1 MLGGSVYIAILRF
14 AISLVGTSL
23 LFFLISE
30 PRYER
35 RKAVVCYA
43 VFCIAALIPASIWY
57 VMDWENCVR
66 MVAFLL
72 YVCFVVFSICMSSD
86 PIYLS
91 VYKLALIYYLR
102 AVFLIGGIEVAMI
115 FFDGNVWADIIT
127 RIVLISFMAFFIKN
141 KLQDSI
147 KAFGIYVENELDR
160 FSAVIMTMSLLWGIS
175 FILNPN
181 QLELEQTPYRL
192 LQIMINFF
200 LTGSLQFLVFRL
212 YLHIG
217 REQEYQKEN
226 QLMQMNHRLLERQME
241 LLEESVEASRRIRH
255 DARHHN
261 AVIAEYARQGQI
273 GELLLYLKEY
283 EKETDKDM
291 VEAICENTAVNNIL
305 SAYTRKARKAQIK
318 VTLDVE
324 LDKEL
329 AIPNIDLVTIL
340 SNAYENAIF
349 GCMEVKKH
357 MEERECFIH
366 LLIKR
371 KKRKLVICCSNTCRK
386 ETELKKG
393 QPKPEFTGGIG
404 VSSIIKTAQEYGGEY
419 DFKNDEGVFIFRLI
433 MNIPARKGTGY
444 VSDSTL

>member
-91 VYKLALIYYLR
+91 VYKLALIYYLL

-273 GELLLYLKEY
+273 GELLLY
-283 EKETDKDM
+283 M

-404 VSSIIKTAQEYGGEY
+404 VSSIIKTAQAYGGEY
-419 DFKNDEGVFIFRLI
+419 DEGVFIFRLI

>member
-1 MLGGSVYIAILRF
+1 
-14 AISLVGTSL
+14 
-23 LFFLISE
+23 
-30 PRYER
+30 
-35 RKAVVCYA
+35 
-43 VFCIAALIPASIWY
+43 
-57 VMDWENCVR
+57 
-66 MVAFLL
+66 
-72 YVCFVVFSICMSSD
+72 
-86 PIYLS
+86 
-91 VYKLALIYYLR
+91 
-102 AVFLIGGIEVAMI
+102 
-115 FFDGNVWADIIT
+115 
-127 RIVLISFMAFFIKN
+127 
-141 KLQDSI
+141 
-147 KAFGIYVENELDR
+147 
-160 FSAVIMTMSLLWGIS
+160 
-175 FILNPN
+175 
-181 QLELEQTPYRL
+181 
-192 LQIMINFF
+192 
-200 LTGSLQFLVFRL
+200 
-212 YLHIG
+212 
-217 REQEYQKEN
+217 
-226 QLMQMNHRLLERQME
+226 
-241 LLEESVEASRRIRH
+241 
-255 DARHHN
+255 
-261 AVIAEYARQGQI
+261 
-273 GELLLYLKEY
+273 
-283 EKETDKDM
+283 M

>member
-91 VYKLALIYYLR
+91 VYKLALIYYLL

-226 QLMQMNHRLLERQME
+226 QLRRRNHR
-241 LLEESVEASRRIRH
+241 IR
-255 DARHHN
+255 
-261 AVIAEYARQGQI
+261 G
-273 GELLLYLKEY
+273 
-283 EKETDKDM
+283 
-291 VEAICENTAVNNIL
+291 
-305 SAYTRKARKAQIK
+305 S
-318 VTLDVE
+318 
-324 LDKEL
+324 
-329 AIPNIDLVTIL
+329 
-340 SNAYENAIF
+340 
-349 GCMEVKKH
+349 
-357 MEERECFIH
+357 
-366 LLIKR
+366 
-371 KKRKLVICCSNTCRK
+371 
-386 ETELKKG
+386 
-393 QPKPEFTGGIG
+393 
-404 VSSIIKTAQEYGGEY
+404 
-419 DFKNDEGVFIFRLI
+419 
-433 MNIPARKGTGY
+433 
-444 VSDSTL
+444 

>member
-1 MLGGSVYIAILRF
+1 
-14 AISLVGTSL
+14 
-23 LFFLISE
+23 
-30 PRYER
+30 
-35 RKAVVCYA
+35 
-43 VFCIAALIPASIWY
+43 
-57 VMDWENCVR
+57 
-66 MVAFLL
+66 
-72 YVCFVVFSICMSSD
+72 
-86 PIYLS
+86 
-91 VYKLALIYYLR
+91 
-102 AVFLIGGIEVAMI
+102 
-115 FFDGNVWADIIT
+115 
-127 RIVLISFMAFFIKN
+127 
-141 KLQDSI
+141 
-147 KAFGIYVENELDR
+147 
-160 FSAVIMTMSLLWGIS
+160 
-175 FILNPN
+175 
-181 QLELEQTPYRL
+181 
-192 LQIMINFF
+192 
-200 LTGSLQFLVFRL
+200 
-212 YLHIG
+212 
-217 REQEYQKEN
+217 
-226 QLMQMNHRLLERQME
+226 ME

-340 SNAYENAIF
+340 SNAYE
-349 GCMEVKKH
+349 
-357 MEERECFIH
+357 
-366 LLIKR
+366 
-371 KKRKLVICCSNTCRK
+371 KRKLVICCSNTCRK